1 MTTSY
6 SLTER
11 TAADALEIWGLRTE
25 RQNPKSPLRYR
36 PVIVV
41 GPTNGY
47 IVIEMGYATANKLPT
62 ISPRELRE
70 MIEA

>member
-1 MTTSY
+1 MTTAY

-11 TAADALEIWGLRTE
+11 TASEALEIWAMRTE
-25 RQNPKSPLRYR
+25 RQNLKTPLRYR
-36 PVIVV
+36 PVIVA
-41 GPTNGY
+41 GPTEGY
-47 IVIEMGYATANKLPT
+47 IVIELGYATANNLPT

>member
-11 TAADALEIWGLRTE
+11 TATEALRIWEMRTKA
-25 RQNPKSPLRYR
+25 QTSKTSLKYR

-41 GPTNGY
+41 GPTDGY
-47 IVIEMGYATANKLPT
+47 IVIELGYAEANNLS
-62 ISPRELRE
+62 IVNVRDLVN
-70 MIEA
+70 

>member
-11 TAADALEIWGLRTE
+11 TAAEALKIWAMRIKV
-25 RQNPKSPLRYR
+25 QAPKSPLRFR

-41 GPTNGY
+41 GPTEGY
-47 IVIEMGYATANKLPT
+47 IVIELGYAEANELPT
-62 ISPRELRE
+62 ISPRDLRE